1 MNMYLNI
8 ETLGAEISEIMQKK
22 NGERDLY
29 KLDDVLNAVVNEIDD
44 LKYKIENLKE
54 KISDLKSDDRD
65 FLYELEAGK

>member
-1 MNMYLNI
+1 MYLNI

-44 LKYKIENLKE
+44 LKYKK
-54 KISDLKSDDRD
+54 
-65 FLYELEAGK
+65 

>member
-1 MNMYLNI
+1 MYLNI
-8 ETLGAEISEIMQKK
+8 ETLGAEISEIMKKK
-22 NGERDLY
+22 NGEKDLY